1 MTRQY
6 QPHLNADQRDDAGG
20 ENRIDRRL
28 ALSSAVR
35 CVLRCCPL
43 FWSRTHCALRG
54 RYRPQRL
61 PTSRKKMPDLA

>member
-35 CVLRCCPL
+35 FALLSAVLA
-43 FWSRTHCALRG
+43 RTHCALRG